1 MCLNIFQEK
10 GRISEITQ
18 EIIQDF
24 FKNIFLPKKKGDHN
38 MNMNEF
44 LQTIVDNVN
53 EFDSI
58 IIFDL
63 KLALPL
69 YDGSKDPN
77 MHDLLFDKNND
88 IGRAVAGFENLMTL
102 SDALDSFGRVTN
114 YGSLDYSIFKLEQGN
129 LMVYF
134 HDLPDTKVAIIFFG
148 RKDKGA
154 LGALIHNAKQHI
166 QEIRRNFPNQ

>member
-63 KLALPL
+63 K
-69 YDGSKDPN
+69 
-77 MHDLLFDKNND
+77 
-88 IGRAVAGFENLMTL
+88 
-102 SDALDSFGRVTN
+102 
-114 YGSLDYSIFKLEQGN
+114 
-129 LMVYF
+129 
-134 HDLPDTKVAIIFFG
+134 
-148 RKDKGA
+148 
-154 LGALIHNAKQHI
+154 
-166 QEIRRNFPNQ
+166 